1 MTDSTRRLT
10 GLDGEREARGQSY
23 MASSGL
29 DDGGMNAPENGRKA
43 ALGLGTNYSVHPF
56 QNDAM
61 ETSYC
66 KDGIVT

>member
-1 MTDSTRRLT
+1 M
-10 GLDGEREARGQSY
+10 E
-23 MASSGL
+23 SSGL

-56 QNDAM
+56 PNDTM
-61 ETSYC
+61 DTSYC